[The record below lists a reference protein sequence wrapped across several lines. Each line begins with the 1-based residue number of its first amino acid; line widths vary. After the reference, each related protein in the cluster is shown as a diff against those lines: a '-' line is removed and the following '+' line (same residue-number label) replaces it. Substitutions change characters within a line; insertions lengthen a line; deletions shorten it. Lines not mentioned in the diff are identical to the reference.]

1 MADNRAVVY
10 VEPGKVRVETMA
22 YPKLEIS
29 DGPGVNPLN
38 GQEGVLGDPVR
49 TGLGEVSHLQHR
61 TVSRHIADAVNA
73 TVISLDEAPQGYS
86 DFDSGVAQKFVLN
99 PHGLITK
106 KAS

>member
-10 VEPGKVRVETMA
+10 VEPGKVRVKTKA

-38 GQEGVLGDPVR
+38 GQEGVLADPVR

-86 DFDSGVAQKFVLN
+86 DFDRGWLRSSF
-99 PHGLITK
+99 LIPT
-106 KAS
+106 A